1 MSDGNHAGQGSA
13 ATEVAILGGGC
24 FWCTEAV
31 FAALEGVLRVE
42 SGYCGGARPAPSY
55 EQVCSGATGHA
66 EVVRIEFD
74 PARIGFRQLL
84 AVFFL
89 THDPTTLNRQGHD
102 VGTQY
107 RSVIFCQSP
116 RQRQEAE
123 AMIRELEAG
132 SDAAG
137 AGVAPFAAPIVTELA
152 EARPFWAAE
161 DYHQAYFVRNPQ
173 QPYCAALI
181 PPKLDKLRRYFPEQL
196 RQA

>member
-1 MSDGNHAGQGSA
+1 MSDAVYEPVK
-13 ATEVAILGGGC
+13 TEVAILGGGC

-31 FAALEGVLRVE
+31 FAALQGVLRVE

-74 PARIGFRQLL
+74 PEQISLHDLL

-89 THDPTTLNRQGHD
+89 THDPTTLNRQGND

-116 RQRQEAE
+116 EQRRQAE
-123 AMIRELEAG
+123 AVIRELEDAG
-132 SDAAG
+132 TAA
-137 AGVAPFAAPIVTELA
+137 IVTELA
-152 EARPFWAAE
+152 PAAPFWPAE
-161 DYHQAYFVRNPQ
+161 AYHQGYFARNPG

-181 PPKLDKLRRYFPEQL
+181 PPKLEKLRRYFPEKL

>member
-1 MSDGNHAGQGSA
+1 MSHENPVGPEAA
-13 ATEVAILGGGC
+13 ATEVAVLGGGC

-42 SGYCGGARPAPSY
+42 SGYCGGACPAPSY
-55 EQVCSGATGHA
+55 EQVSSGTTGHA

-74 PARIGFRQLL
+74 PARISFRQLL

-89 THDPTTLNRQGHD
+89 THDPTTLNRQGPD

-116 RQRQEAE
+116 AQRCEAE
-123 AMIRELEAG
+123 AMLAELEAG
-132 SDAAG
+132 RVFPG
-137 AGVAPFAAPIVTELA
+137 PIVTELA
-152 EARPFWAAE
+152 GSPPFWPAE
-161 DYHQAYFVRNPQ
+161 DYHQSYFARNPQ

-181 PPKLDKLRRYFPEQL
+181 PPKLEKLGQYFPEKLRRD
-196 RQA
+196 

>member
-1 MSDGNHAGQGSA
+1 MVPAQNRGKSL
-13 ATEVAILGGGC
+13 EVAIFGGGC

-31 FAALEGVLRVE
+31 FAALDGVLRVE
-42 SGYCGGARPAPSY
+42 SGYCGGAAPDPSY
-55 EQVCSGATGHA
+55 EQVCAGTTGHA

-74 PARIGFRQLL
+74 PVRITFQELL

-102 VGTQY
+102 LGTQY

-116 RQRQEAE
+116 AQRQVAG
-123 AMIRELEAG
+123 AMIRELN
-132 SDAAG
+132 G
-137 AGVAPFAAPIVTELA
+137 AGTFPVPIVTELA
-152 EARPFWAAE
+152 EAQPFWPAE
-161 DYHQAYFVRNPQ
+161 AYHQAYFERNPQ

-181 PPKLDKLRRYFPEQL
+181 PPKLDKLRRYFPEKL